1 MQDQDQVKDQEVQV
15 KFTDLKLSEATLSAL
30 DGMGFVSPTPI
41 QAAAIPHLLDGRDLL
56 GKAQTGTGKTAAFSL
71 PLLSKLNLDQ
81 RKPQA
86 IILAPTRELAIQVAA
101 EVKNLGKNIKGL
113 KVLEIYGGASIVDQM
128 RALKN
133 GTHIVVGTPGRVQ
146 DLINRDRLHLDE
158 VQTFVLDEADE
169 MLNMGFVD
177 DVTWIMEKSPETA
190 QRVLFSAT
198 MPPMLRNIVQ
208 RFLRNPEHVDVA
220 GKNHTVDKVEQQYWV
235 VKGIEKDE
243 AMSRLLE
250 TEETDASIV
259 FVRTRQDTERLA
271 DWLLA
276 RGFKAA
282 ALHGDIPQSQRERTV
297 DNIKQGVIDIL
308 VATDVVAR
316 GLDVPRIT
324 HVFNYDIPFD
334 VESYIHRIGR
344 TGRAGRKGK
353 AILLVRPNQIRM
365 LRTIERVTK
374 STMSE
379 IQLPE
384 RDKVAEARLVKLGAE
399 LAEEKEHKAVEKFA
413 ELVEK
418 LQETL
423 EIDAATLAAIL
434 LKRQQGKR
442 PLFYVGADP
451 MIAAVERD
459 KQRRKERRDNP
470 REGGREGGRSFNT
483 QDWDTYQLQVG
494 RDQGVQVKDI
504 VGALA
509 NELGLVKGSIG
520 AIKLAQGQTYVQLPK
535 AMNSETTGKLS
546 KLRIRQKEVGAVVCD
561 FDDFR
566 ESRGGRGGERRGNG
580 GGNGYR
586 GNREG
591 GRGGEGN
598 RGRGGE
604 GHRGQRGSRD
614 GASAGGNSNGGGYRG
629 NRDGARDG
637 NREGGNRDGER
648 RFDRNRGGDNRG
660 NHRGERGHGRRT
672 PSSES

>member
-1 MQDQDQVKDQEVQV
+1 M
-15 KFTDLKLSEATLSAL
+15 TDSVIQFSDLALNDSILSAL

-41 QAAAIPHLLDGRDLL
+41 QAAAIPHLMEGTDAL

-71 PLLSKLNLDQ
+71 PLLNKLELSQ

-86 IILAPTRELAIQVAA
+86 IVLAPTRELAIQVAA
-101 EVKNLGKNIKGL
+101 EIKNLGQNISGL

-133 GTHIVVGTPGRVQ
+133 GAHIVVGTPGRVQ
-146 DLINRDRLHLDE
+146 DLINRERLHLDE
-158 VQTFVLDEADE
+158 VHTFVLDEADE

-177 DVTWIMEKSPETA
+177 DVTEIMEHAPESA

-198 MPPMLRNIVQ
+198 MPPMLKNIVE
-208 RFLRNPEHVDVA
+208 RFLRDPITIDVA
-220 GKNHTVDKVEQQYWV
+220 GKNHTVDKVEQQFWV
-235 VKGIEKDE
+235 VKGVEKDE

-271 DWLLA
+271 DWLCA
-276 RGFKAA
+276 RGFKAS
-282 ALHGDIPQSQRERTV
+282 ALHGDIPQSLRERTV
-297 DNIKQGVIDIL
+297 DHIKQGVIDIL

-353 AILLVRPNQIRM
+353 AILLVRTNQIRM

-374 STMSE
+374 SSMEE
-379 IQLPE
+379 IQLPL

-399 LAEEKEHKAVEKFA
+399 LEQEKEHKSLEKFG

-418 LQETL
+418 LQDTL

-442 PLFYVGADP
+442 PLFYIGEDP
-451 MIAAVERD
+451 MIEAIERD
-459 KQRRKERRDNP
+459 KQRRKERR
-470 REGGREGGRSFNT
+470 EGGRDGRGRDRNFNN

-494 RDQGVQVKDI
+494 REQGVQVKDI

-520 AIKLAQGQTYVQLPK
+520 AIKLAQGETYVQLPK
-535 AMNSETTGKLS
+535 AMSSETASKLR
-546 KLRIRQKEVGAVVCD
+546 KLRIRQKQVDAVVCD
-561 FDDFR
+561 FNDFR
-566 ESRGGRGGERRGNG
+566 EPRRGGGRDGGRGGRDGGGRRDGGYRGNRD
-580 GGNGYR
+580 GNREGGYR

-591 GRGGEGN
+591 GRGG
-598 RGRGGE
+598 
-604 GHRGQRGSRD
+604 RD
-614 GASAGGNSNGGGYRG
+614 GGGR
-629 NRDGARDG
+629 
-637 NREGGNRDGER
+637 RDGER
-648 RFDRNRGGDNRG
+648 RFDRNRGGDHRG
-660 NHRGERGHGRRT
+660 NYRGERGHGRDRR
-672 PSSES
+672 SEA

>member
-1 MQDQDQVKDQEVQV
+1 M
-15 KFTDLKLSEATLSAL
+15 TDSVIQFSDLALNDSILSAL

-41 QAAAIPHLLDGRDLL
+41 QAAAIPHLLAGKDAL

-71 PLLSKLNLDQ
+71 PLLNKLDLAQ

-86 IILAPTRELAIQVAA
+86 IVLAPTRELAIQVAA
-101 EVKNLGKNIKGL
+101 EVKNLGKNIAGL

-133 GTHIVVGTPGRVQ
+133 GAHIVVGTPGRVQ

-158 VQTFVLDEADE
+158 VHTFVLDEADE

-177 DVTWIMEKSPETA
+177 DVTEIMEHAPESA

-198 MPPMLRNIVQ
+198 MPPMLKSIVE
-208 RFLRNPEHVDVA
+208 RFLRDPETIDVA
-220 GKNHTVDKVEQQYWV
+220 GKNHTVDKVEQQFWV
-235 VKGIEKDE
+235 VKGVEKDE

-271 DWLLA
+271 DWLSA

-282 ALHGDIPQSQRERTV
+282 ALHGDIPQSLRERTV
-297 DNIKQGVIDIL
+297 DHIKQGVIDIL

-353 AILLVRPNQIRM
+353 AILLVRTNQLRM

-374 STMSE
+374 SSMEE
-379 IQLPE
+379 IQLPH
-384 RDKVAEARLVKLGAE
+384 RNKVAEARLAKLGTE
-399 LAEEKEHKAVEKFA
+399 LEADKEHKALEKFS

-418 LQETL
+418 LQESL
-423 EIDAATLAAIL
+423 ELDAATLAAIL

-442 PLFYVGADP
+442 PLFYIGEDP
-451 MIAAVERD
+451 MIEAIERD
-459 KQRRKERRDNP
+459 KQRRKERRENGRD
-470 REGGREGGRSFNT
+470 GGRREFNT

-494 RDQGVQVKDI
+494 REQGVQVKDI

-509 NELGLVKGSIG
+509 NELGLTKGSIG
-520 AIKLAQGQTYVQLPK
+520 AIKLAQGETYVQLPK
-535 AMNSETTGKLS
+535 AMSSETAGKLR
-546 KLRIRQKEVGAVVCD
+546 KLRIRQKQVDAVVCD
-561 FDDFR
+561 FTDFR
-566 ESRGGRGGERRGNG
+566 EPRRGGGRDGGRGRRDGGGYRGNREG
-580 GGNGYR
+580 GHRGNRDGNRDGGGYR

-591 GRGGEGN
+591 GR
-598 RGRGGE
+598 
-604 GHRGQRGSRD
+604 
-614 GASAGGNSNGGGYRG
+614 
-629 NRDGARDG
+629 DG
-637 NREGGNRDGER
+637 NREGGRGRRDGER

-660 NHRGERGHGRRT
+660 NYRGERGHGRGNRN
-672 PSSES
+672 EG

>member
-1 MQDQDQVKDQEVQV
+1 M
-15 KFTDLKLSEATLSAL
+15 TDSVIQFSDLALNDSILSAL

-41 QAAAIPHLLDGRDLL
+41 QAAAIPHLLAGKDAL

-71 PLLSKLNLDQ
+71 PLLNKLDLGQ

-86 IILAPTRELAIQVAA
+86 IVLAPTRELAIQVAA
-101 EVKNLGKNIKGL
+101 EVKNLGKNIAGL

-133 GTHIVVGTPGRVQ
+133 GAHIVVGTPGRVQ

-158 VQTFVLDEADE
+158 VHTFVLDEADE

-177 DVTWIMEKSPETA
+177 DVTEIMEHAPESA

-198 MPPMLRNIVQ
+198 MPPMLKSIVE
-208 RFLRNPEHVDVA
+208 RFLRDPETIDVA
-220 GKNHTVDKVEQQYWV
+220 GKNHTVDKVEQQFWV
-235 VKGIEKDE
+235 VKGVEKDE

-271 DWLLA
+271 DWLCA
-276 RGFKAA
+276 RGFKAS
-282 ALHGDIPQSQRERTV
+282 ALHGDIPQSLRERTV
-297 DNIKQGVIDIL
+297 DHIKQGVIDIL

-353 AILLVRPNQIRM
+353 AILLVRTNQLRM

-374 STMSE
+374 SSMEE
-379 IQLPE
+379 IQLPH
-384 RDKVAEARLVKLGAE
+384 RDKVAESRLAKLGAE
-399 LAEEKEHKAVEKFA
+399 LETEKEHKALEKFS

-418 LQETL
+418 LQESL
-423 EIDAATLAAIL
+423 ELDAATLAAIL

-442 PLFYVGADP
+442 PLFYIGEDP
-451 MIAAVERD
+451 MIEAIERD
-459 KQRRKERRDNP
+459 KQRRKERR
-470 REGGREGGRSFNT
+470 EGGRDGRREGGRSFDN
-483 QDWDTYQLQVG
+483 QDWDTYQFQVG
-494 RDQGVQVKDI
+494 REQGVQVKDI

-509 NELGLVKGSIG
+509 NELGLTKGSIG
-520 AIKLAQGQTYVQLPK
+520 AIKLAQGETYVQLPK
-535 AMNSETTGKLS
+535 AMSSDTAGKLR
-546 KLRIRQKEVGAVVCD
+546 KLRIRQKQVDAVVCD
-561 FDDFR
+561 FNDFR
-566 ESRGGRGGERRGNG
+566 EPRRGGGRDGGRGRRDGGGYRGNRD
-580 GGNGYR
+580 GNREGGYR

-591 GRGGEGN
+591 GR
-598 RGRGGE
+598 
-604 GHRGQRGSRD
+604 D
-614 GASAGGNSNGGGYRG
+614 GGGYRG
-629 NRDGARDG
+629 NR
-637 NREGGNRDGER
+637 EGGRRDGER
-648 RFDRNRGGDNRG
+648 RFDRNRGGDHRG
-660 NHRGERGHGRRT
+660 NYRGERGHGRDRR
-672 PSSES
+672 SEG

>member
-1 MQDQDQVKDQEVQV
+1 M
-15 KFTDLKLSEATLSAL
+15 TDSVIQFSDLALNDSILSAL

-41 QAAAIPHLLDGRDLL
+41 QAAAIPHLLAGKDAL

-71 PLLSKLNLDQ
+71 PLLNKLDLAQ

-86 IILAPTRELAIQVAA
+86 IVLAPTRELAIQVAA
-101 EVKNLGKNIKGL
+101 EVKNLGKNIAGL

-133 GTHIVVGTPGRVQ
+133 GAHIVVGTPGRVQ

-158 VQTFVLDEADE
+158 VHTFVLDEADE

-177 DVTWIMEKSPETA
+177 DVTEIMEHAPESA

-198 MPPMLRNIVQ
+198 MPPMLKSIVE
-208 RFLRNPEHVDVA
+208 RFLRDPETIDVA
-220 GKNHTVDKVEQQYWV
+220 GKNHTVDKVEQQFWV
-235 VKGIEKDE
+235 VKGVEKDE

-271 DWLLA
+271 DWLCA
-276 RGFKAA
+276 RGFKAS
-282 ALHGDIPQSQRERTV
+282 ALHGDIPQSLRERTV
-297 DNIKQGVIDIL
+297 DHIKQGVIDIL

-353 AILLVRPNQIRM
+353 AILLVRTNQLRM

-374 STMSE
+374 SSMEE
-379 IQLPE
+379 IQLPH
-384 RDKVAEARLVKLGAE
+384 RDKVAEARLAKLGAE
-399 LAEEKEHKAVEKFA
+399 LETEKEHKALEKFA
-413 ELVEK
+413 ELVDK
-418 LQETL
+418 LQESL
-423 EIDAATLAAIL
+423 ELDAATLAAIL

-442 PLFYVGADP
+442 PLFYIGEDP
-451 MIAAVERD
+451 MIEAIERD
-459 KQRRKERRDNP
+459 KQRRKERR
-470 REGGREGGRSFNT
+470 EGGRDGRREGGRSFNT

-494 RDQGVQVKDI
+494 REQGVQVKDI

-509 NELGLVKGSIG
+509 NELGLTKGSIG
-520 AIKLAQGQTYVQLPK
+520 AIKLAQGETYVQLPK
-535 AMNSETTGKLS
+535 AMSSDAATKLS
-546 KLRIRQKEVGAVVCD
+546 KLRIRQKQVDAVVCD
-561 FDDFR
+561 FNDFR
-566 ESRGGRGGERRGNG
+566 EPRGRREGGRGRDGGRREGGFRNRDGNREGNREG
-580 GGNGYR
+580 GGYR

-591 GRGGEGN
+591 GRG
-598 RGRGGE
+598 
-604 GHRGQRGSRD
+604 
-614 GASAGGNSNGGGYRG
+614 
-629 NRDGARDG
+629 
-637 NREGGNRDGER
+637 NREGSGRDGER
-648 RFDRNRGGDNRG
+648 RFDRNRGGDHRG
-660 NHRGERGHGRRT
+660 NYRGERGHGRTRR
-672 PSSES
+672 SEG

>member
-1 MQDQDQVKDQEVQV
+1 MQDSVIQ
-15 KFTDLKLSEATLSAL
+15 FSDLSLNDSILSAL

-41 QAAAIPHLLDGRDLL
+41 QAAAIPHLLEGADAL

-71 PLLSKLNLDQ
+71 PLLNKIDLNQ

-86 IILAPTRELAIQVAA
+86 IVLAPTRELAIQVAA
-101 EVKNLGKNIKGL
+101 EMKNLGKNIKGL

-128 RALKN
+128 RALKS
-133 GTHIVVGTPGRVQ
+133 GAQVIVGTPGRVQ
-146 DLINRDRLHLDE
+146 DLINRERLHLDE
-158 VQTFVLDEADE
+158 VNTFVLDEADE

-177 DVTWIMEKSPETA
+177 DVTAIMEHAPESA

-198 MPPMLRNIVQ
+198 MPPMLKKIVE
-208 RFLRNPEHVDVA
+208 RFLREPVMVDVA
-220 GKNHTVDKVEQQYWV
+220 GKNHTVDKVQQQFWV
-235 VKGIEKDE
+235 VKGVEKDE

-271 DWLLA
+271 DWLSA

-282 ALHGDIPQSQRERTV
+282 ALHGDIPQSLRERTV
-297 DNIKQGVIDIL
+297 DHIKQGVIDIL

-353 AILLVRPNQIRM
+353 AILLVRTNQIRM

-374 STMSE
+374 SSMEE
-379 IQLPE
+379 IQLPL
-384 RDKVAEARLVKLGAE
+384 RDQVAEARLAKLGAE
-399 LAEEKEHKAVEKFA
+399 LEAEKEHKALDKFA

-418 LQETL
+418 LQISL
-423 EIDAATLAAIL
+423 DIDPATLAAML

-442 PLFYVGADP
+442 PLFYIGEDP
-451 MIAAVERD
+451 MVEAIERD
-459 KQRRKERRDNP
+459 KQRRKERR
-470 REGGREGGRSFNT
+470 EGGRDGGRNFNN

-494 RDQGVQVKDI
+494 REQGVQVKDI

-509 NELGLVKGSIG
+509 NELGLGKGSIG
-520 AIKLAQGQTYVQLPK
+520 AIKLAQGHTFVQLPK
-535 AMNSETTGKLS
+535 AMTSEAAGKLS
-546 KLRIRQKEVGAVVCD
+546 KLRIRQQDVGAVVCD

-566 ESRGGRGGERRGNG
+566 ESRGGRRDGGRRDG
-580 GGNGYR
+580 GRRDGGGYR

-591 GRGGEGN
+591 GNRGGDRREG
-598 RGRGGE
+598 GRREGGF
-604 GHRGQRGSRD
+604 
-614 GASAGGNSNGGGYRG
+614 RG
-629 NRDGARDG
+629 NRDGNRDG
-637 NREGGNRDGER
+637 NREGGER
-648 RFDRNRGGDNRG
+648 RFDRNRGGDHRG
-660 NHRGERGHGRRT
+660 NHRGERGHGRGRRT
-672 PSSES
+672 QEA

>member
-1 MQDQDQVKDQEVQV
+1 LINGIPMQDSSIQ
-15 KFTDLKLSEATLSAL
+15 FSDLSLNDSILSAL

-41 QAAAIPHLLDGRDLL
+41 QAAAIPHLLEGKDAL

-71 PLLSKLNLDQ
+71 PLLNKVNLDQ

-86 IILAPTRELAIQVAA
+86 VVLAPTRELAIQVAA
-101 EVKNLGKNIKGL
+101 EVKNLGKNINGL

-133 GTHIVVGTPGRVQ
+133 GAHIVVGTPGRVQ

-158 VQTFVLDEADE
+158 VHTFVLDEADE

-177 DVTWIMEKSPETA
+177 DVTEIMEHAPESA

-198 MPPMLRNIVQ
+198 MPPMLKKIVD
-208 RFLRNPEHVDVA
+208 RFLREPEYIDVA

-235 VKGIEKDE
+235 VKGVEKDE

-271 DWLLA
+271 DWLSA

-282 ALHGDIPQSQRERTV
+282 ALHGDIPQSLRERTV
-297 DNIKQGVIDIL
+297 DHIKQGVIDIL

-353 AILLVRPNQIRM
+353 AILLVRTNQIRM

-374 STMSE
+374 SSMEE
-379 IQLPE
+379 IQLPL
-384 RDKVAEARLVKLGAE
+384 RDKVAEARLVKLGEE
-399 LAEEKEHKAVEKFA
+399 LAQEKESKSLDKFTD
-413 ELVEK
+413 LVEK
-418 LQETL
+418 LQEGL
-423 EIDAATLAAIL
+423 ELDAATLAAIL

-442 PLFYVGADP
+442 PLFYVGDDP
-451 MIAAVERD
+451 MIAAIERD
-459 KQRRKERRDNP
+459 KQRRKERREGGRD
-470 REGGREGGRSFNT
+470 GGREGRRSFNT
-483 QDWDTYQLQVG
+483 ADWDTYQLQVG
-494 RDQGVQVKDI
+494 REQGVQVKDI

-509 NELGLVKGSIG
+509 NELGLTKGAIG
-520 AIKLAQGQTYVQLPK
+520 AIKLDRESTYVQLPK
-535 AMNSETTGKLS
+535 QMTSDVAGKLR
-546 KLRIRQKEVGAVVCD
+546 KLRIRQKEAGAVVVD
-561 FDDFR
+561 FTDFR
-566 ESRGGRGGERRGNG
+566 EPRGRRDGNRDGNRGGHRGNREG
-580 GGNGYR
+580 GGYR

-591 GRGGEGN
+591 NREGSREGS
-598 RGRGGE
+598 RGRG
-604 GHRGQRGSRD
+604 
-614 GASAGGNSNGGGYRG
+614 
-629 NRDGARDG
+629 
-637 NREGGNRDGER
+637 DGER
-648 RFDRNRGGDNRG
+648 RFDRNRGGDHRG
-660 NHRGERGHGRRT
+660 SHRGERSFSRNRRD
-672 PSSES
+672 EA

>member
-1 MQDQDQVKDQEVQV
+1 MQDSVIQ
-15 KFTDLKLSEATLSAL
+15 FSDLSLNDSILSAL

-41 QAAAIPHLLDGRDLL
+41 QAAAIPHLLEGADAL

-71 PLLSKLNLDQ
+71 PLLNKLDLDQ

-86 IILAPTRELAIQVAA
+86 IVLAPTRELAIQVAA
-101 EVKNLGKNIKGL
+101 EMKNLGKNIKGL

-128 RALKN
+128 RALKS
-133 GTHIVVGTPGRVQ
+133 GAHVVVGTPGRVQ
-146 DLINRDRLHLDE
+146 DLINRERLHLDE
-158 VQTFVLDEADE
+158 VNTFVLDEADE

-177 DVTWIMEKSPETA
+177 DVTAIMEHAPESA

-198 MPPMLRNIVQ
+198 MPPMLKNIVE
-208 RFLRNPEHVDVA
+208 RFLRDPVTVDVA
-220 GKNHTVDKVEQQYWV
+220 GKNHTVDKVQQQFWV
-235 VKGIEKDE
+235 VKGVEKDE

-271 DWLLA
+271 DWLSA

-282 ALHGDIPQSQRERTV
+282 ALHGDIPQSLRERTV
-297 DNIKQGVIDIL
+297 DHIKQGVIDIL

-353 AILLVRPNQIRM
+353 AILLVRTNQIRM

-374 STMSE
+374 SSMEE
-379 IQLPE
+379 IQLPL
-384 RDKVAEARLVKLGAE
+384 RDQVAEARLNKLAAE
-399 LAEEKEHKAVEKFA
+399 LEAEKEHKALDKFA

-418 LQETL
+418 LQTSL
-423 EIDAATLAAIL
+423 EIDPAMLAAML

-442 PLFYVGADP
+442 PLFYIGEDP
-451 MIAAVERD
+451 MVEAIERD
-459 KQRRKERRDNP
+459 KQRRKERR
-470 REGGREGGRSFNT
+470 EGGRDGGRNFNN

-494 RDQGVQVKDI
+494 REQGVQVKDI

-509 NELGLVKGSIG
+509 NELGLGKGSIG
-520 AIKLAQGQTYVQLPK
+520 AIKLAQGHTFVQLPK
-535 AMNSETTGKLS
+535 AMTSDAANKLS
-546 KLRIRQKEVGAVVCD
+546 KLRIRQQDVGAVVCD

-566 ESRGGRGGERRGNG
+566 ESRGGRRD
-580 GGNGYR
+580 
-586 GNREG
+586 G
-591 GRGGEGN
+591 GR
-598 RGRGGE
+598 
-604 GHRGQRGSRD
+604 RD
-614 GASAGGNSNGGGYRG
+614 GGRRDGGGYRG
-629 NRDGARDG
+629 NRDGNRDGGRREGGRREGGFRGNRDGNRDG
-637 NREGGNRDGER
+637 NREGGER
-648 RFDRNRGGDNRG
+648 RFDRNRGGDHRG
-660 NHRGERGHGRRT
+660 AHRGERGHGRGRR
-672 PSSES
+672 SQEA

>member
-1 MQDQDQVKDQEVQV
+1 MQDSVIQ
-15 KFTDLKLSEATLSAL
+15 FSDLSLNDSILSAL

-41 QAAAIPHLLDGRDLL
+41 QAAAIPHLLEGADAL

-71 PLLSKLNLDQ
+71 PLLNKLDLEQ

-86 IILAPTRELAIQVAA
+86 IVLAPTRELAIQVAA
-101 EVKNLGKNIKGL
+101 EMKNLGKNIKGL

-133 GTHIVVGTPGRVQ
+133 GAHVVVGTPGRVQ
-146 DLINRDRLHLDE
+146 DLINRERLHLDE
-158 VQTFVLDEADE
+158 VSTFVLDEADE

-177 DVTWIMEKSPETA
+177 DVTAIMEHAPSSA

-198 MPPMLRNIVQ
+198 MPPMLKNIVE
-208 RFLRNPEHVDVA
+208 RFLRDPVTVDVA
-220 GKNHTVDKVEQQYWV
+220 GKNHTVDKVQQQFWV
-235 VKGIEKDE
+235 VKGVEKDE

-271 DWLLA
+271 DWLSA

-282 ALHGDIPQSQRERTV
+282 ALHGDIPQSLRERTV
-297 DNIKQGVIDIL
+297 DHIKQGVIDIL

-353 AILLVRPNQIRM
+353 AILLVRTNQIRM

-374 STMSE
+374 SSMEE
-379 IQLPE
+379 IQLPL
-384 RDKVAEARLVKLGAE
+384 RDQVAEARLSKLAAE
-399 LAEEKEHKAVEKFA
+399 LESEKEHKSLDKFA

-418 LQETL
+418 LQTSL
-423 EIDAATLAAIL
+423 EIDPAMLAAML

-442 PLFYVGADP
+442 PLFYIGEDP
-451 MIAAVERD
+451 MVEAIERD
-459 KQRRKERRDNP
+459 KQRRKER

-494 RDQGVQVKDI
+494 REQGVQVKDI

-509 NELGLVKGSIG
+509 NELGLGKGSIG
-520 AIKLAQGQTYVQLPK
+520 AIKLAQGHTFVQLPK
-535 AMNSETTGKLS
+535 AMTSDAASKLS
-546 KLRIRQKEVGAVVCD
+546 KLRIRQQEVGAVVCD

-566 ESRGGRGGERRGNG
+566 ESRGGGRRDGGRRDG
-580 GGNGYR
+580 GRRDGGGYR

-591 GRGGEGN
+591 GNGN
-598 RGRGGE
+598 RGGDRREGGRRE
-604 GHRGQRGSRD
+604 GGF
-614 GASAGGNSNGGGYRG
+614 RG
-629 NRDGARDG
+629 NRDG
-637 NREGGNRDGER
+637 NREGGNREGNREGGER
-648 RFDRNRGGDNRG
+648 RFDRNRGGDHRG
-660 NHRGERGHGRRT
+660 AHRGERGHGRRRT
-672 PSSES
+672 QEA

>member
-1 MQDQDQVKDQEVQV
+1 MQDSVIQ
-15 KFTDLKLSEATLSAL
+15 FSDLSLNDSILSAL

-41 QAAAIPHLLDGRDLL
+41 QAAAIPHLLEGADAL

-71 PLLSKLNLDQ
+71 PLLNKIDLNQ

-86 IILAPTRELAIQVAA
+86 IVLAPTRELAIQVAA
-101 EVKNLGKNIKGL
+101 EMKNLGKNIKGL

-128 RALKN
+128 RALKS
-133 GTHIVVGTPGRVQ
+133 GAQVIVGTPGRVQ
-146 DLINRDRLHLDE
+146 DLINRERLHLDE
-158 VQTFVLDEADE
+158 VNTFVLDEADE

-177 DVTWIMEKSPETA
+177 DVTAIMEHAPESA

-198 MPPMLRNIVQ
+198 MPPMLKKIVE
-208 RFLRNPEHVDVA
+208 RFLREPVMVDVA
-220 GKNHTVDKVEQQYWV
+220 GKNHTVDKVQQQFWV
-235 VKGIEKDE
+235 VKGVEKDE

-271 DWLLA
+271 DWLSA

-282 ALHGDIPQSQRERTV
+282 ALHGDIPQSLRERTV
-297 DNIKQGVIDIL
+297 DHIKQGVIDIL

-353 AILLVRPNQIRM
+353 AILLVRTNQIRM

-374 STMSE
+374 SSMEE
-379 IQLPE
+379 IQLPL
-384 RDKVAEARLVKLGAE
+384 RDQVAEARLAKLGAE
-399 LAEEKEHKAVEKFA
+399 LEAEKEHKALDKFA

-418 LQETL
+418 LQTSL
-423 EIDAATLAAIL
+423 EIDPATLAAML

-442 PLFYVGADP
+442 PLFYIGEDP
-451 MIAAVERD
+451 MVEAIERD
-459 KQRRKERRDNP
+459 KQRRKERR
-470 REGGREGGRSFNT
+470 EGGRDGGRNFNN

-494 RDQGVQVKDI
+494 REQGVQVKDI

-509 NELGLVKGSIG
+509 NELGLGKGSIG
-520 AIKLAQGQTYVQLPK
+520 AIKLAQGHTFVQLPK
-535 AMNSETTGKLS
+535 AMTSEAAGKLS
-546 KLRIRQKEVGAVVCD
+546 KLRIRQQDVGAVVCD

-566 ESRGGRGGERRGNG
+566 ESRGGRRDGGRRDG
-580 GGNGYR
+580 GRRDGGGYR

-591 GRGGEGN
+591 GNRGGDRREG
-598 RGRGGE
+598 GRREGGF
-604 GHRGQRGSRD
+604 
-614 GASAGGNSNGGGYRG
+614 RG
-629 NRDGARDG
+629 NRDGNRDG
-637 NREGGNRDGER
+637 NREGGER
-648 RFDRNRGGDNRG
+648 RFDRNRGGDHRGNHRG
-660 NHRGERGHGRRT
+660 NHRGERGHGRGRRT
-672 PSSES
+672 QEA

>member
-1 MQDQDQVKDQEVQV
+1 MQDSVIQ
-15 KFTDLKLSEATLSAL
+15 FSDLSLNDSILSAL

-41 QAAAIPHLLDGRDLL
+41 QAAAIPHLLEGADAL

-71 PLLSKLNLDQ
+71 PLLNKLDLDQ

-86 IILAPTRELAIQVAA
+86 IVLAPTRELAIQVAA
-101 EVKNLGKNIKGL
+101 EMKNLGKNIKGL

-128 RALKN
+128 RALKS
-133 GTHIVVGTPGRVQ
+133 GAHVVVGTPGRVQ
-146 DLINRDRLHLDE
+146 DLINRERLHLDE
-158 VQTFVLDEADE
+158 VNTFVLDEADE

-177 DVTWIMEKSPETA
+177 DVTAIMEHAPESA

-198 MPPMLRNIVQ
+198 MPPMLKNIVE
-208 RFLRNPEHVDVA
+208 RFLRDPVTVDVA
-220 GKNHTVDKVEQQYWV
+220 GKNHTVDKVQQQFWV
-235 VKGIEKDE
+235 VKGVEKDE

-271 DWLLA
+271 DWLSA

-282 ALHGDIPQSQRERTV
+282 ALHGDIPQSLRERTV
-297 DNIKQGVIDIL
+297 DHIKQGVIDIL

-353 AILLVRPNQIRM
+353 AILLVRTNQIRM

-374 STMSE
+374 SSMEE
-379 IQLPE
+379 IQLPL
-384 RDKVAEARLVKLGAE
+384 RDQVAEARLNKLAAE
-399 LAEEKEHKAVEKFA
+399 LEAEKEHKALDKFA

-418 LQETL
+418 LQTSL
-423 EIDAATLAAIL
+423 EIDPAMLAAML

-442 PLFYVGADP
+442 PLFYIGEDP
-451 MIAAVERD
+451 MVEAIERD
-459 KQRRKERRDNP
+459 KQRRKERR
-470 REGGREGGRSFNT
+470 EGGRDGGRNFNN

-494 RDQGVQVKDI
+494 REQGVQVKDI

-509 NELGLVKGSIG
+509 NELGLGKGSIG
-520 AIKLAQGQTYVQLPK
+520 AIKLAQGHTFVQLPK
-535 AMNSETTGKLS
+535 AMTSDAANKLS
-546 KLRIRQKEVGAVVCD
+546 KLRIRQQDVGAVVCD

-566 ESRGGRGGERRGNG
+566 ESRGGRRD
-580 GGNGYR
+580 
-586 GNREG
+586 G
-591 GRGGEGN
+591 GR
-598 RGRGGE
+598 
-604 GHRGQRGSRD
+604 RD
-614 GASAGGNSNGGGYRG
+614 GGRRDGGGYRG
-629 NRDGARDG
+629 NRDGNREGGRREGGRREGGRREGGFRGNRDGNRDG
-637 NREGGNRDGER
+637 NREGGER
-648 RFDRNRGGDNRG
+648 RFDRNRGGDHRG
-660 NHRGERGHGRRT
+660 AHRGERGHGRGRR
-672 PSSES
+672 SQEA

>member
-1 MQDQDQVKDQEVQV
+1 MQDSVIQ
-15 KFTDLKLSEATLSAL
+15 FSDLSLNDSILSAL

-41 QAAAIPHLLDGRDLL
+41 QAAAIPHLLEGADAL

-71 PLLSKLNLDQ
+71 PLLNKLDLDQ

-86 IILAPTRELAIQVAA
+86 IVLAPTRELAIQVAA
-101 EVKNLGKNIKGL
+101 EMKNLGKNIKGL

-133 GTHIVVGTPGRVQ
+133 GAHVVVGTPGRVQ
-146 DLINRDRLHLDE
+146 DLINRERLHLDE
-158 VQTFVLDEADE
+158 VNTFVLDEADE

-177 DVTWIMEKSPETA
+177 DVTAIMEHAPESA

-198 MPPMLRNIVQ
+198 MPPMLKNIVE
-208 RFLRNPEHVDVA
+208 RFLRDPVTVDVA
-220 GKNHTVDKVEQQYWV
+220 GKNHTVDKVQQQFWV
-235 VKGIEKDE
+235 VKGVEKDE

-271 DWLLA
+271 DWLSA

-282 ALHGDIPQSQRERTV
+282 ALHGDIPQSLRERTV
-297 DNIKQGVIDIL
+297 DHIKQGVIDIL

-353 AILLVRPNQIRM
+353 AILLVRTNQIRM

-374 STMSE
+374 SSMEE
-379 IQLPE
+379 IQLPL
-384 RDKVAEARLVKLGAE
+384 RDQVAEARLTKLAAE
-399 LAEEKEHKAVEKFA
+399 LEAEKEHKALDKFA

-418 LQETL
+418 LQTSL
-423 EIDAATLAAIL
+423 EIDPAMLAAML

-442 PLFYVGADP
+442 PLFYIGEDP
-451 MIAAVERD
+451 MVEAIERD
-459 KQRRKERRDNP
+459 KQRRKER
-470 REGGREGGRSFNT
+470 REGGREGGRSFNN

-494 RDQGVQVKDI
+494 REQGVQVKDI

-509 NELGLVKGSIG
+509 NELGLGKGSIG
-520 AIKLAQGQTYVQLPK
+520 AIKLAQGHTFVQLPK
-535 AMNSETTGKLS
+535 AMTSEAASKLS
-546 KLRIRQKEVGAVVCD
+546 KLRIRQQDVGAVVCD

-566 ESRGGRGGERRGNG
+566 ESRGGRRDGGRRDG
-580 GGNGYR
+580 GR
-586 GNREG
+586 REG
-591 GRGGEGN
+591 GFR
-598 RGRGGE
+598 
-604 GHRGQRGSRD
+604 
-614 GASAGGNSNGGGYRG
+614 
-629 NRDGARDG
+629 G
-637 NREGGNRDGER
+637 NREGGNRGGERREGGRREGGFRGNRDGNREGNREGGER
-648 RFDRNRGGDNRG
+648 RFDRNRGGDHRG
-660 NHRGERGHGRRT
+660 NYRGERGHGRGRRT
-672 PSSES
+672 QDA

>member
-1 MQDQDQVKDQEVQV
+1 M
-15 KFTDLKLSEATLSAL
+15 TDSVIQFSDLALNDSILSSL

-41 QAAAIPHLLDGRDLL
+41 QAAAIPHLMKGTDVL

-71 PLLSKLNLDQ
+71 PLLNKLDLSQ
-81 RKPQA
+81 RKPQS
-86 IILAPTRELAIQVAA
+86 IVLAPTRELAIQVAA
-101 EVKNLGKNIKGL
+101 EIKNLGQNITGL
-113 KVLEIYGGASIVDQM
+113 KVLEIYGGASISDQM

-133 GTHIVVGTPGRVQ
+133 GAHIVVGTPGRVQ
-146 DLINRDRLHLDE
+146 DLINRERLHLDE
-158 VQTFVLDEADE
+158 VHTFVLDEADE

-177 DVTWIMEKSPETA
+177 DVTEIMEHAPESA

-198 MPPMLRNIVQ
+198 MPPMLKSIVE
-208 RFLRNPEHVDVA
+208 RFLRGPATVDVA
-220 GKNHTVDKVEQQYWV
+220 GKNHTVDKVEQQFWV

-243 AMSRLLE
+243 AMSRMLE

-271 DWLLA
+271 DWLCA
-276 RGFKAA
+276 RGFKAS
-282 ALHGDIPQSQRERTV
+282 ALHGDIPQSLRERTV
-297 DNIKQGVIDIL
+297 DHIKQGVIDIL

-353 AILLVRPNQIRM
+353 AILLVRTNQIRM

-374 STMSE
+374 SLMEE
-379 IQLPE
+379 IQLPL
-384 RDKVAEARLVKLGAE
+384 RDKVAAARLVKLGSE
-399 LAEEKEHKAVEKFA
+399 LEQEKEHKSLDRFT

-423 EIDAATLAAIL
+423 DIDAVTLASML

-442 PLFYVGADP
+442 PLFYIGEDP
-451 MIAAVERD
+451 MIQAIERD
-459 KQRRKERRDNP
+459 KQRRKERRD
-470 REGGREGGRSFNT
+470 GGRDNRGRDRSVNN

-494 RDQGVQVKDI
+494 REQGVQVKDI

-509 NELGLVKGSIG
+509 NELGLTKGSIG
-520 AIKLAQGQTYVQLPK
+520 AIKLAQGETYVQLPK
-535 AMNSETTGKLS
+535 AMPSETAGKLR
-546 KLRIRQKEVGAVVCD
+546 KLRIRQKQVDAVVCD

-566 ESRGGRGGERRGNG
+566 EPRGRRDSGRGRDGAGRRDG
-580 GGNGYR
+580 GFR

-591 GRGGEGN
+591 GRREG
-598 RGRGGE
+598 
-604 GHRGQRGSRD
+604 
-614 GASAGGNSNGGGYRG
+614 
-629 NRDGARDG
+629 G
-637 NREGGNRDGER
+637 NREGGNREGGNREGGNREGGNREGARRDGER

-660 NHRGERGHGRRT
+660 NYRGERGHGRDRQV
-672 PSSES
+672 EA

>member
-1 MQDQDQVKDQEVQV
+1 MQDSVIQ
-15 KFTDLKLSEATLSAL
+15 FSDLSLNDSILSAL

-41 QAAAIPHLLDGRDLL
+41 QAAAIPHLLEGADAL

-71 PLLSKLNLDQ
+71 PLLNKIDLNQ

-86 IILAPTRELAIQVAA
+86 IVLAPTRELAIQVAA
-101 EVKNLGKNIKGL
+101 EMKNLGKNIKGL

-128 RALKN
+128 RALKS
-133 GTHIVVGTPGRVQ
+133 GAQVIVGTPGRVQ
-146 DLINRDRLHLDE
+146 DLINRERLHLDE
-158 VQTFVLDEADE
+158 VNTFVLDEADE

-177 DVTWIMEKSPETA
+177 DVTAIMEHAPESA

-198 MPPMLRNIVQ
+198 MPPMLKKIVE
-208 RFLRNPEHVDVA
+208 RFLREPVMVDVA
-220 GKNHTVDKVEQQYWV
+220 GKNHTVDKVQQQFWV
-235 VKGIEKDE
+235 VKGVEKDE

-271 DWLLA
+271 DWLSA

-282 ALHGDIPQSQRERTV
+282 ALHGDIPQSLRERTV
-297 DNIKQGVIDIL
+297 DHIKQGVIDIL

-353 AILLVRPNQIRM
+353 AILLVRTNQIRM

-374 STMSE
+374 SSMEE
-379 IQLPE
+379 IQLPL
-384 RDKVAEARLVKLGAE
+384 RDQVAEARLAKLGAE
-399 LAEEKEHKAVEKFA
+399 LEAEKEHKALDKFA

-418 LQETL
+418 LQTSL
-423 EIDAATLAAIL
+423 EIDPATLAAML

-442 PLFYVGADP
+442 PLFYIGEDP
-451 MIAAVERD
+451 MVEAIERD
-459 KQRRKERRDNP
+459 KQRRKERR
-470 REGGREGGRSFNT
+470 EGGRDGGRNFNN

-494 RDQGVQVKDI
+494 REQGVQVKDI

-509 NELGLVKGSIG
+509 NELGLGKGSIG
-520 AIKLAQGQTYVQLPK
+520 AIKLAQGHTFVQLPK
-535 AMNSETTGKLS
+535 AMTSEAAGKLS
-546 KLRIRQKEVGAVVCD
+546 KLRIRQQDVGAVVCD

-566 ESRGGRGGERRGNG
+566 ESRGSRRDGGRRDGGRRDG
-580 GGNGYR
+580 GGYR

-591 GRGGEGN
+591 GNRGGDRREG
-598 RGRGGE
+598 GRREGGF
-604 GHRGQRGSRD
+604 
-614 GASAGGNSNGGGYRG
+614 RG
-629 NRDGARDG
+629 NRDGNRDG
-637 NREGGNRDGER
+637 NREGGER
-648 RFDRNRGGDNRG
+648 RFDRNRGGDHRG
-660 NHRGERGHGRRT
+660 NHRGERGHGRGRRT
-672 PSSES
+672 QEA